1 MSYCTLDEAFQ
12 TNISESV
19 LPAMRQQNPEEPSS
33 RGERGRL
40 KSKKQRRSNLPPQ
53 EPTVVEPDRPA
64 HRPKQAAE
72 LLGGGAHGNDTST
85 SLSSYLTGSQD
96 PNEDYFP
103 FPNGDNEGDPN
114 FDKQFMLEPNW
125 YEQFQHRM
133 PNPRAETPPFPGAS
147 VDGYDTLYKNIPVPK
162 TRDSGRYIIRQGDN
176 IPGKPVNIAASVT
189 QDSELKKRIDE
200 LFQKI
205 DNLEISR
212 TESNHSEIILF
223 VMVGIFVLL
232 MLDLLLKQGA
242 RAIGSIANAVAI
254 PQSGRI
260 GFAGGGNAYSNPFF
274 F

>member
-1 MSYCTLDEAFQ
+1 MSYCTLEEAFQ

-40 KSKKQRRSNLPPQ
+40 KPKKHRRSNLPPQ
-53 EPTVVEPDRPA
+53 EPTVIEPDRPA

-72 LLGGGAHGNDTST
+72 LLGGGAPGTNVST
-85 SLSSYLTGSQD
+85 SLSSYLIGAQD

-103 FPNGDNEGDPN
+103 FPSGDNDNDPS

-133 PNPRAETPPFPGAS
+133 PNPRSETPPLPGAS
-147 VDGYDTLYKNIPVPK
+147 VDGYDTLYRKIPAPK
-162 TRDSGRYIIRQGDN
+162 PLDRDRYIVEQGDN
-176 IPGKPVNIAASVT
+176 QPGKPVGISATVT
-189 QDSELKKRIDE
+189 QDIELKKRIDE

-242 RAIGSIANAVAI
+242 RAIGAIANAVAI
-254 PQSGRI
+254 PPSGRI
-260 GFAGGGNAYSNPFF
+260 ASAGGGNAYSNPFF